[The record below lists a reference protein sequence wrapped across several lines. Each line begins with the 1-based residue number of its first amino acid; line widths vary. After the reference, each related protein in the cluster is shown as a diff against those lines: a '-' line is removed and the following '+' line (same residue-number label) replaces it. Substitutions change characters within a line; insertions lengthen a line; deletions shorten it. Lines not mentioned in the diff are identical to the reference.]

1 MLRFNAPKN
10 NQGFTLFELLTVVI
24 IVGILAAIAVPS
36 FLGLLNRSKVNNAL
50 AKARGAL
57 QEAQRES
64 IRKSKTCTV
73 IVPAGNNVTLT
84 SPTEDTNGNGLLDT
98 GEDINGNSILDKNN
112 CLVTGDRQLDGVNTD
127 HSNSVSGSGNWA
139 ITFDFRGRTN
149 LVSNNGTMV
158 FSIPNSSVPKKC
170 LVVSQ
175 GLGLLRTGNYNESAA
190 TPTCDTSR

>member
-10 NQGFTLFELLTVVI
+10 DQGFTLIEILTVLLI
-24 IVGILAAIAVPS
+24 IGILSAIAVPS
-36 FLGLLNRSKVNNAL
+36 FLGLLNRGKVNNAV

-73 IVPAGNNVTLT
+73 VVPAGNNVTLT

-98 GEDINGNSILDKNN
+98 GEDINANNILDKNN
-112 CLVTGDRQLDGVNTD
+112 CLVTGDRQLDGVNT
-127 HSNSVSGSGNWA
+127 NINRSGSGNWA

-149 LVSNNGTMV
+149 LFSNNGTMF

-175 GLGLLRTGNYNESAA
+175 GLGLLRTGNYNESTA